1 MSGGGHGERP
11 VERAIELPAVLPG
24 EPIDAVLASLPRE
37 LQPVRDLWP
46 DIESRLEPRRRHGA
60 WTWQVAAAL
69 ALVAVSSLITA
80 NLVRRAD
87 THVARASAP
96 VPQAQL
102 TKAAFGPSYSLN
114 DEYDTARRQ
123 LATELAQRL
132 ATLPPSARQKLEA
145 NLAEIH
151 RAAAEINAALAR
163 QPGDPLLEELLLNTY
178 QDELGVIASVNQLT
192 GISVSAATAR
202 QENVKL

>member
-1 MSGGGHGERP
+1 MNVGGPGERP
-11 VERAIELPAVLPG
+11 DERV
-24 EPIDAVLASLPRE
+24 DAALASLPRE
-37 LQPVRDLWP
+37 LRPARDLWP
-46 DIESRLEPRRRHGA
+46 DIESRLEPRGRRGTWA
-60 WTWQVAAAL
+60 WQAAAAI

-87 THVARASAP
+87 TPVARTSTP
-96 VPQAQL
+96 EQPAQV

-114 DEYDTARRQ
+114 AEYDTARRQ
-123 LATELAQRL
+123 LAADLEQRL
-132 ATLPPSARQKLEA
+132 ASLPPSARQKLQA
-145 NLAEIH
+145 NLAELH

-178 QDELGVIASVNQLT
+178 QDELGVLASVNQLT
-192 GISVSAATAR
+192 GTSVSAATAR

>member
-1 MSGGGHGERP
+1 MNGEGHGERP
-11 VERAIELPAVLPG
+11 DER
-24 EPIDAVLASLPRE
+24 IDATLASLPHE
-37 LQPVRDLWP
+37 LQPARDLWP
-46 DIESRLEPRRRHGA
+46 GIESRLEPRRRRGTWA
-60 WTWQVAAAL
+60 WQAAAAI

-80 NLVRRAD
+80 SLVRRAD
-87 THVARASAP
+87 TTVARTNAP
-96 VPQAQL
+96 DPQAQV

-114 DEYDTARRQ
+114 AEYDTARRQ
-123 LATELAQRL
+123 LATDLEQRL
-132 ATLPPSARQKLEA
+132 ASLPPSARQKLEA
-145 NLAEIH
+145 NLAEMH

-178 QDELGVIASVNQLT
+178 QDELGVLASVNQLT

>member
-1 MSGGGHGERP
+1 VNGGLHDEGPDQR
-11 VERAIELPAVLPG
+11 L
-24 EPIDAVLASLPRE
+24 DAALALLPRE
-37 LQPVRDLWP
+37 LPPARDLWP
-46 DIESRLEPRRRHGA
+46 DIESRLEPRRRRGEWA
-60 WTWQVAAAL
+60 WQVAAAI

-87 THVARASAP
+87 TPVARASAP
-96 VPQAQL
+96 DPQAQV

-114 DEYDTARRQ
+114 AEYDNARRQ
-123 LATELAQRL
+123 LATDLERRL
-132 ATLPPSARQKLEA
+132 AVLPPSARQKLEA
-145 NLAEIH
+145 NLAEMH

-178 QDELGVIASVNQLT
+178 QDELGVLASVNQLT
-192 GISVSAATAR
+192 GTSVSAATAR

>member
-1 MSGGGHGERP
+1 MNGERHGERP
-11 VERAIELPAVLPG
+11 DKR
-24 EPIDAVLASLPRE
+24 IDAALASLPHE
-37 LQPVRDLWP
+37 LQPARDLWP
-46 DIESRLEPRRRHGA
+46 DIESRLEPRHRRGTWA
-60 WTWQVAAAL
+60 WQAAAAI

-80 NLVRRAD
+80 SLVRRAD
-87 THVARASAP
+87 TTVARTDAP
-96 VPQAQL
+96 DPQARV

-114 DEYDTARRQ
+114 AEYDTARRQ
-123 LATELAQRL
+123 LATDLEQRL
-132 ATLPPSARQKLEA
+132 AGMPPSARQKLEA
-145 NLAEIH
+145 NLAEMH

-178 QDELGVIASVNQLT
+178 QDELGVLASVNQLT

>member
-1 MSGGGHGERP
+1 MNGGGPGERP
-11 VERAIELPAVLPG
+11 DPRV
-24 EPIDAVLASLPRE
+24 DAALASLPRE
-37 LQPVRDLWP
+37 LRPARDLWP
-46 DIESRLEPRRRHGA
+46 DIESRLEPRGRRGA
-60 WTWQVAAAL
+60 WAWQAAAAI

-87 THVARASAP
+87 TPVARASAP
-96 VPQAQL
+96 DPQAQV

-114 DEYDTARRQ
+114 AEYDTARRQ
-123 LATELAQRL
+123 LAADLERRL
-132 ATLPPSARQKLEA
+132 AVLPPSARQKLEA
-145 NLAEIH
+145 NLAEMH

-178 QDELGVIASVNQLT
+178 QDELGVLASVNQLT
-192 GISVSAATAR
+192 GTSVSAATAR

>member
-1 MSGGGHGERP
+1 MSGGGHGEHP
-11 VERAIELPAVLPG
+11 VERAVELPG
-24 EPIDAVLASLPRE
+24 ERIDAALESLPRE
-37 LQPVRDLWP
+37 LRPARDLWP
-46 DIESRLEPRRRHGA
+46 DIESRLEPRRRRGA
-60 WTWQVAAAL
+60 WAWQAAAAI

-87 THVARASAP
+87 APVARASAP
-96 VPQAQL
+96 DPQAQV

-114 DEYDTARRQ
+114 AEYDAARRQ
-123 LATELAQRL
+123 LAADLEQRL
-132 ATLPPSARQKLEA
+132 GGLPPSARQKLEA
-145 NLAEIH
+145 NLAEMH

-178 QDELGVIASVNQLT
+178 QDELGVLASVNQLT
-192 GISVSAATAR
+192 GTSVSAATAR

>member
-1 MSGGGHGERP
+1 MNSRGPGERP
-11 VERAIELPAVLPG
+11 HGHV
-24 EPIDAVLASLPRE
+24 DAALASLPRE
-37 LQPVRDLWP
+37 VQPARDLWP
-46 DIESRLEPRRRHGA
+46 DIESRLEPRRRRGTWA
-60 WTWQVAAAL
+60 WQAAAAI

-87 THVARASAP
+87 TPVARTSAP
-96 VPQAQL
+96 DLPARV
-102 TKAAFGPSYSLN
+102 TKAAFGPSHSLN
-114 DEYDTARRQ
+114 SEYDTARRQ
-123 LATELAQRL
+123 LASDLEQRL
-132 ATLPPSARQKLEA
+132 AGMPPSARQKLEA
-145 NLAEIH
+145 NLAEMH

-192 GISVSAATAR
+192 GTSATAATAR

>member
-1 MSGGGHGERP
+1 MNGEGHGERP
-11 VERAIELPAVLPG
+11 DER
-24 EPIDAVLASLPRE
+24 IDATLACLPHE
-37 LQPVRDLWP
+37 LQPARDLWP
-46 DIESRLEPRRRHGA
+46 GIESRLEPRRRRGTWA
-60 WTWQVAAAL
+60 WQAAAAI

-80 NLVRRAD
+80 SLVRRAD
-87 THVARASAP
+87 TTVARTDAP
-96 VPQAQL
+96 DPQARV

-114 DEYDTARRQ
+114 AEYDTARRQ
-123 LATELAQRL
+123 LATDLEQRL
-132 ATLPPSARQKLEA
+132 AGMPPSARQKLEA
-145 NLAEIH
+145 NLAEMH

-178 QDELGVIASVNQLT
+178 QDELGVLASVNQLT